1 MHLDPQIVHP
11 RRRLQW
17 LEVETPPSPG
27 TGGCDHR
34 VSPAPCSG
42 SSPSRSAWSSSR
54 ASASVQSRTSGS
66 PRNVA
71 GNVVTLPGDRAT
83 DIPQIGAYSG
93 TVNLLLVGSDT
104 RNGQKG
110 HYGSNPGSTLND
122 VNILIHISEDHTKAT
137 VISFPRDLYVDRPAC
152 KNPSDTSQTLPA
164 ATGVKINSVLEYG
177 GLGCVRDTVADLTGM
192 TIPFAA
198 LITFDGVVEM
208 SNAVGGVPVCV
219 AKAINDDYT
228 GLHLSAGEHTIKGV
242 TALEFLRTRH
252 GVGDGSD
259 VTRISSQ
266 QVFLSS
272 LVRKIKSNATLT
284 DVTKLY
290 GLAVAAIDEHE
301 PVLRPGERRH
311 DGLDRPCGRE
321 HPARAVRARAVPD
334 DALRRRARRQRRQR
348 EGPHRRRQGRQ
359 GPEAREEA
367 DRRDLRQRLG
377 RRELVDPDPDPGHDE
392 HPDLVPVDVDV
403 DVDERH
409 RRSAEH
415 GGGSDG
421 RPADLLG
428 GQRPGTR

>member
-1 MHLDPQIVHP
+1 MADGRRSPLARHGHL
-11 RRRLQW
+11 R
-17 LEVETPPSPG
+17 SPG
-27 TGGCDHR
+27 LLVPILRFIAIGLC
-34 VSPAPCSG
+34 V
-42 SSPSRSAWSSSR
+42 
-54 ASASVQSRTSGS
+54 VL
-66 PRNVA
+66 VA
-71 GNVVTLPGDRAT
+71 GVSLGAIAFQRFASNVGQHEVALPGDETT

-110 HYGSNPGSTLND
+110 HYGANPGSTLND

-137 VISFPRDLYVDRPAC
+137 VISFPRDLYVTRPAC
-152 KNPSDTSQTLPA
+152 TNPADTAEQLPA
-164 ATGVKINSVLEYG
+164 STGVKINSVLEYG

-228 GLHLSAGEHTIKGV
+228 GLHLSKGEHTLKGAR
-242 TALEFLRTRH
+242 ALEFLRTRH

-290 GLAVAAIDEHE
+290 GLAIAASQSMSLSSGLANVDTMVSIGRAVAGI
-301 PVLRPGERRH
+301 PLGQFLLVQYPTTLYG
-311 DGLDRPCGRE
+311 DGLVANDSSARVLIDAVKADKTLHLAKKQKGATDGSGSVTE
-321 HPARAVRARAVPD
+321 GSASTSSPAPSSSASSSPTSSPSASSDSV
-334 DALRRRARRQRRQR
+334 
-348 EGPHRRRQGRQ
+348 
-359 GPEAREEA
+359 
-367 DRRDLRQRLG
+367 DLPSTVVGQSVDQQTCSVGNDLG
-377 RRELVDPDPDPGHDE
+377 RR
-392 HPDLVPVDVDV
+392 
-403 DVDERH
+403 
-409 RRSAEH
+409 
-415 GGGSDG
+415 
-421 RPADLLG
+421 
-428 GQRPGTR
+428 